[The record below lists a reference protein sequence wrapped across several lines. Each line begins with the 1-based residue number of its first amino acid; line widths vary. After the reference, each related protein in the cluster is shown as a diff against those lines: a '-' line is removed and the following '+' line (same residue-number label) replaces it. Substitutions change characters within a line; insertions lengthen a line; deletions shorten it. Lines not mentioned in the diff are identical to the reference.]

1 MSGTDEYGTTTEARA
16 LVEGVSPKELCD
28 KYHTIHAGIYKWF
41 NLSFDIF
48 GRTTTEPQT
57 VITQEIFLKLKE
69 NGFLEERNTT
79 QLYCEEHHSFLADRF
94 VEGECPKCGYGDA
107 RGDQCDGCGQLL
119 DPLDLKKPRCKVEGS
134 TPVTKDTNHIFFKLD
149 KLQPEIDAWYQDSAA
164 KGGWSSNGK
173 QITAAWLK
181 QGLDARSITRDM
193 KWGTPVPLPGYEQK
207 VIYPWFD
214 ACIGYVSI
222 TACYTDEWKKW
233 WYSPDDV
240 KLYQFLGKD
249 NVVFHSVIFPGTQIG
264 TRDNWTKLHHL
275 AATEYLTYEGGKF
288 SKSRGIGVF
297 GDSAQKTGVGP
308 DVFRYYLLSHRP
320 ETSDSEFNWD
330 EFISCNNNLLLKNLG
345 NFVSRVVKFVNGKNY
360 NNVVPESS
368 GFQDASIDEFKAEV
382 NKLLKQYVEEMDA
395 VKVKAGL
402 STVLLISQAGNAFL
416 QNNKLDNKL
425 AETEPAK
432 CGAVV
437 SLALNLI
444 HLISSIITPFMP
456 ETATGILAQLNAE
469 PILIPDT
476 WTADSIKTGH
486 EIGKAAYLFS
496 NIKPEKGAEWRDSF
510 GGDEVKKAK
519 EEAAAKK
526 AKKKAA
532 MKKPKGQKNAGGG
545 DKAAQP
551 AAAPSATDDELAK
564 KAAEVTLDATP
575 NV

>member
-1 MSGTDEYGTTTEARA
+1 M
-16 LVEGVSPKELCD
+16 
-28 KYHTIHAGIYKWF
+28 
-41 NLSFDIF
+41 
-48 GRTTTEPQT
+48 
-57 VITQEIFLKLKE
+57 
-69 NGFLEERNTT
+69 
-79 QLYCEEHHSFLADRF
+79 
-94 VEGECPKCGYGDA
+94 
-107 RGDQCDGCGQLL
+107 

-149 KLQPEIDAWYQDSAA
+149 KLQPEIEAFFQESSVKGAWSPNA
-164 KGGWSSNGK
+164 K

-181 QGLDARSITRDM
+181 QGLDGRSITRDM
-193 KWGTPVPLPGYEQK
+193 KWGTPVPLPGYEKK

-233 WYSPDDV
+233 WYNPDV
-240 KLYQFLGKD
+240 QLYQFLGKD
-249 NVVFHSVIFPGTQIG
+249 NVVFHSVIFPGSQIG

-320 ETSDSEFNWD
+320 EAGDSEFNWD
-330 EFISCNNNLLLKNLG
+330 DFISCNNNLLLKNLG

-360 NNVVPESS
+360 NNVVPNYTEY
-368 GFQDASIDEFKAEV
+368 QDATIDEFKAEI
-382 NKLLKQYVEEMDA
+382 NKLLAQYLEEMDA
-395 VKVKAGL
+395 VKIKAGL
-402 STVLLISQAGNAFL
+402 ATVLFISQAGNAFL
-416 QNNKLDNKL
+416 QSHKLDNKL
-425 AETEPAK
+425 AENEPAK

-437 SLALNLI
+437 GLALNLI
-444 HLISSIITPFMP
+444 HLLAAVLTPFMP
-456 ETATGILAQLNAE
+456 DTAASILDQLKAE

-476 WTADSIKTGH
+476 WTADSIKPGH
-486 EIGKAAYLFS
+486 EIGKAAYLFG
-496 NIKPEKGAEWRDSF
+496 NIKPEKGLEWRESF

-532 MKKPKGQKNAGGG
+532 MKKPKGQKPKV
-545 DKAAQP
+545 DKSAEEAE
-551 AAAPSATDDELAK
+551 AAALADATDEELAK
-564 KAAEVTLDATP
+564 KAAEVTLKAAP
-575 NV
+575 GA